1 MQGIVCALHE
11 ERRANRAAQ
20 DMEHAWNNCACFTKW
35 KGQPVVAA
43 FWYIILNLVCAPL
56 VGLLEICGIQVQLL
70 LLFLSD
76 KICPSHINVE

>member
-1 MQGIVCALHE
+1 MQGIVRALHE
-11 ERRANRAAQ
+11 ERRGNRAAQ
-20 DMEHAWNNCACFTKW
+20 DMKHARNNCACFTKW

-43 FWYIILNLVCAPL
+43 FWYI
-56 VGLLEICGIQVQLL
+56 QLL